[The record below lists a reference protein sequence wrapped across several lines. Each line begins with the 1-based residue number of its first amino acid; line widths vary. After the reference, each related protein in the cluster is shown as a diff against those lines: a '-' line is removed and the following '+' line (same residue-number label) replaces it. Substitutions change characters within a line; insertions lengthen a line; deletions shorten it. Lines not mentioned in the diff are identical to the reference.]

1 MGICFARPMLGG
13 SANSKRARVFR
24 NGGNQAVRI
33 PRDFEFDVDE
43 VVVRKVGRSLIIEPA
58 LPLSLHRLLDTLEPI
73 EERLDPIA
81 ELPLEDVDL

>member
-1 MGICFARPMLGG
+1 MLGG
-13 SANSKRARVFR
+13 SENSKRARVFR

-43 VVVRKVGRSLIIEPA
+43 VVVRKVGRALIIEPA
-58 LPLSLHRLLDTLEPI
+58 LPLSLHRLLDTLEPLD
-73 EERLDPIA
+73 ERLDPVD

>member
-1 MGICFARPMLGG
+1 MLGG
-13 SANSKRARVFR
+13 SENSKRARVFR
-24 NGGNQAVRI
+24 NGGNQAIRI

-73 EERLDPIA
+73 DERLDPIE
-81 ELPLEDVDL
+81 ELPLDDVDL